1 MTKNMLL
8 CETKAIFCSP
18 MAVVNFAQHTW
29 SERGRDDGASR
40 LEKNTIYN
48 AEFFAN
54 R

>member
-18 MAVVNFAQHTW
+18 MAVVDFAQHTW

-40 LEKNTIYN
+40 LKKNIIYN

>member
-8 CETKAIFCSP
+8 WETKAIFCSP

-40 LEKNTIYN
+40 LEKSTIYN